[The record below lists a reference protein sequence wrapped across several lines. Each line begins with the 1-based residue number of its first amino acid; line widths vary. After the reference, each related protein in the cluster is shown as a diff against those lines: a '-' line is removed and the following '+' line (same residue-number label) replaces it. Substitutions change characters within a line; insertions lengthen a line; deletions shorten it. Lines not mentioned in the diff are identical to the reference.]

1 MKRIIRLTEGDLIKL
16 VKRVINEGEEDELEK
31 IFKIS
36 RDDYELAEMLISNYD
51 ITMDELYQKMVIKI
65 LDKLGFIDKE
75 EVRIIDN
82 KETIQNNIFDIK
94 GEFLVYSIKGKNF
107 KYFDDNYLRFQIELE
122 GNLINLLFFNESYS
136 GKEVDFN
143 LKSEIYKYMSENLYD
158 PLFEEGIEL
167 KFGYF
172 MWL

>member
-1 MKRIIRLTEGDLIKL
+1 MKRIIRLTEGDLVKL
-16 VKRVINEGEEDELEK
+16 IKRVINEGEEDELEK

-51 ITMDELYQKMVIKI
+51 ITMDELYQKEVIKI

-82 KETIQNNIFDIK
+82 IETIQNNIFDIK

-122 GNLINLLFFNESYS
+122 GNLINLLVFDGSYS
-136 GKEVDFN
+136 RKEIDSN
-143 LKSEIYKYMSENLYD
+143 LKMEIYKYMDKNLYD
-158 PLFEEGIEL
+158 PLFKEGIEL

>member
-1 MKRIIRLTEGDLIKL
+1 MKRIIRLTEGDLVKL
-16 VKRVINEGEEDELEK
+16 IKRVINEGEEDELEK

-36 RDDYELAEMLISNYD
+36 REDYELAEMLISNYD

-82 KETIQNNIFDIK
+82 IETIQNDIFDIK

-122 GNLINLLFFNESYS
+122 GNLINLLVFDGSYS
-136 GKEVDFN
+136 RKEIDSN
-143 LKSEIYKYMSENLYD
+143 LKMEIYKYMDKNLYD
-158 PLFEEGIEL
+158 PLI
-167 KFGYF
+167 
-172 MWL
+172 